1 MDSRHLHRLHNRL
14 STLMSSKDRPPVNPS
29 PRVQRLRPPLRCSPS
44 PRVATLLPALWYSS
58 RYQIFPVRWT
68 WTRWRRRTFIHCS
81 WPAGCSFN
89 ARGGCFCPQTHCCR
103 RPLWHPQLCQRLRAE
118 RRVIIWTGFIPVP
131 LKLSVQSRLSQSL
144 DVLPFGKIHKLVRRE
159 APQKVLT
166 FALIIKVNTKKCAAL
181 G

>member
-89 ARGGCFCPQTHCCR
+89 ARGGCFTLLST
-103 RPLWHPQLCQRLRAE
+103 PLVTPSVVSAASGGEEGDYLNWIYSRSTKTLS
-118 RRVIIWTGFIPVP
+118 
-131 LKLSVQSRLSQSL
+131 SVQAVTKSWR
-144 DVLPFGKIHKLVRRE
+144 FAFWE
-159 APQKVLT
+159 NPQIGQKRSAAESAHVC
-166 FALIIKVNTKKCAAL
+166 IVIKVNTKKCAAL